1 MSSSA
6 RHMTPPSRSRIRPIA
21 PPLALFLAIATGSL
35 LSAPALATAAKTR
48 RVSVSSTGAE
58 ANGSSNSPF
67 VSVDGRFVAFNSTAS
82 NLVGGDA
89 NGLSDV
95 FVRDRQTGKT
105 RRVSVSSAGTEGDA
119 GSYGGLVSADGRF
132 VAFWSDASN
141 LVGADSN
148 GVADIFV
155 RDRQAGTTRRI
166 SVSSA
171 GVESD
176 GVSYP
181 ESISADGRFV
191 AFTSSA
197 ANLIGSET
205 NAVTDVFVRDR
216 QNGTTKRVSVSS
228 AGTEG
233 NEDSHS
239 ASISSDGRFVAF
251 GSGASSLVG
260 NDTNAV
266 QDVFVRDR
274 RNGTTRRVSVSSA
287 GLEGNANSTSP
298 SISANGRFVGFYSY
312 ATTLVGADTNGLVDV
327 FVRDRGAGTTRRA
340 SVSSAGVEGDAN
352 SFGPS
357 ISADGR
363 FVAFY
368 SAASTLVGGD
378 NNGFMDVF
386 VRGPLH

>member
-67 VSVDGRFVAFNSTAS
+67 VSVDGRFVAFNATAS
-82 NLVGGDA
+82 DLVGGDA
-89 NGLSDV
+89 NGLS
-95 FVRDRQTGKT
+95 
-105 RRVSVSSAGTEGDA
+105 
-119 GSYGGLVSADGRF
+119 
-132 VAFWSDASN
+132 
-141 LVGADSN
+141 
-148 GVADIFV
+148 
-155 RDRQAGTTRRI
+155 
-166 SVSSA
+166 
-171 GVESD
+171 
-176 GVSYP
+176 
-181 ESISADGRFV
+181 
-191 AFTSSA
+191 
-197 ANLIGSET
+197 
-205 NAVTDVFVRDR
+205 
-216 QNGTTKRVSVSS
+216 
-228 AGTEG
+228 
-233 NEDSHS
+233 
-239 ASISSDGRFVAF
+239 
-251 GSGASSLVG
+251 
-260 NDTNAV
+260 
-266 QDVFVRDR
+266 
-274 RNGTTRRVSVSSA
+274 
-287 GLEGNANSTSP
+287 
-298 SISANGRFVGFYSY
+298 
-312 ATTLVGADTNGLVDV
+312 DV

-378 NNGFMDVF
+378 TNGFMDVF

>member
-21 PPLALFLAIATGSL
+21 PPLALFLTIATGSL

-58 ANGSSNSPF
+58 ANGAATRRSSRST
-67 VSVDGRFVAFNSTAS
+67 GRFVPFNSTAS
-82 NLVGGDA
+82 DLVGRDA
-89 NGLSDV
+89 NDATAV
-95 FVRDRQTGKT
+95 YVRDRQTGKT
-105 RRVSVSSAGTEGDA
+105 RRVSVSSTGAEGD
-119 GSYGGLVSADGRF
+119 GDGYSASISTDGRF
-132 VAFWSDASN
+132 VALPS
-141 LVGADSN
+141 L
-148 GVADIFV
+148 
-155 RDRQAGTTRRI
+155 
-166 SVSSA
+166 
-171 GVESD
+171 
-176 GVSYP
+176 
-181 ESISADGRFV
+181 
-191 AFTSSA
+191 A
-197 ANLIGSET
+197 ANLIGSDT

-239 ASISSDGRFVAF
+239 ASISFDGRFVAF

-312 ATTLVGADTNGLVDV
+312 ATTLVGADTNGVV
-327 FVRDRGAGTTRRA
+327 
-340 SVSSAGVEGDAN
+340 
-352 SFGPS
+352 
-357 ISADGR
+357 
-363 FVAFY
+363 
-368 SAASTLVGGD
+368 
-378 NNGFMDVF
+378 DVF